1 MASSYSKK
9 YGFKGF
15 NISDDEIE
23 DTINSI
29 NSLIERPENAAVW
42 GDEWNHV
49 LQHTLGVIDGSEEA
63 RSIRESA
70 GDERWVAVDLQA
82 LAPQYSSDI
91 QVVAGQIQRNNPYYF
106 AIAYLN
112 EPDSYASFMSIE
124 EITQDEYFDYMAENK
139 VFTKT

>member
-1 MASSYSKK
+1 MSLVAPEEVKSSLEKYCVPPISEFDYELGACWGIPRNINLRKSKNGK
-9 YGFKGF
+9 WF
-15 NISDDEIE
+15 
-23 DTINSI
+23 
-29 NSLIERPENAAVW
+29 A
-42 GDEWNHV
+42 
-49 LQHTLGVIDGSEEA
+49 VIDLIDSNY
-63 RSIRESA
+63 
-70 GDERWVAVDLQA
+70 DLLPKKIA
-82 LAPQYSSDI
+82 HI